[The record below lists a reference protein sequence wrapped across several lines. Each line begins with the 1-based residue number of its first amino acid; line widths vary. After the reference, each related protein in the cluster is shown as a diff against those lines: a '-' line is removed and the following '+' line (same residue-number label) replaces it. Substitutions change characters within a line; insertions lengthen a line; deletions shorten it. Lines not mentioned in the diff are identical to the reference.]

1 MASMKPTANLTV
13 ITDDEWQPLRDQLGD
28 TLRKGAKVRGNSIR
42 EQVIARTYTLNGALS
57 LFQIRKPAMES
68 ALAAGLLHPLTDP
81 EGQIR
86 FTAREV
92 DRIMADPQALE
103 RIHEH
108 ERVYL
113 DDIANL
119 MDISVKD
126 LRRRLTQVGIDNPRP
141 TWGEVKPHL
150 NLSVKTLAELREAVI
165 QRKAAKRDAVRT
177 SRRDRREREREEQ
190 RAALEQKR
198 LLRQKLLDAFPAW
211 RHDNRGDQLITLH
224 VGPPNSGKT
233 HDAIRA
239 LEDAGSGWYLAPL
252 RLLAYEVFD
261 RLNQRGTPCNLLTG
275 EEYIPIPG
283 ATITA
288 ATIEMF
294 NSQRSGDV
302 VVIDEAQMLADADRG
317 WAWTR
322 ALMDANAPDIHVI
335 APSYAQ
341 TLILNLADAAGI
353 DLEIVEHQRLSP
365 IRIADTPW
373 SLQDLPPKT
382 ILIAF
387 SRAAVLDLKM
397 TLEDMGRDVS
407 IIYGS
412 LPPEV
417 RRKQSDRFAN
427 GETDVCV
434 ATDAVG
440 MGLNLPADHVCFYE
454 LEKFDG
460 RTVRLLTAAEVQ
472 QIGGRA
478 GRFGFADT
486 GIVGALSK
494 RDLRLLRRLFYD
506 SPPELTH
513 ARVAPTVDDLA
524 LLPGH
529 LSERLIQ
536 WAELQSIPESLRD
549 KVRIADLSE
558 RIELAK
564 MLSDKEV
571 EYLGLETA
579 LRLVNAPTN
588 RVSRAY
594 WRDCAT
600 SIITAFRMPLPDF
613 PPTEIN
619 DSNDLEATEEAIA
632 KADIYLWLSC
642 REEFAHYAPE
652 HVTVRALRNQW
663 SIRIDDAL
671 VNKLKVRR
679 QCKQCGRPLPLQYRF
694 RICDHCYNHASN
706 GTH

>member
-1 MASMKPTANLTV
+1 MEFTVNLTH
-13 ITDDEWQPLRDQLGD
+13 ITDDAWQPLRSQLDD
-28 TLRKGAKVRGNSIR
+28 TLRKGAKVRSNSLR
-42 EQVIARTYTLNGALS
+42 EQVIARTYTLNGTLS
-57 LFQIRKPAMES
+57 LFQIRKPTMEA
-68 ALAAGLLHPLTDP
+68 ALAQGLLTPLTDP
-81 EGQIR
+81 EGQTR
-86 FTAREV
+86 FAASE
-92 DRIMADPQALE
+92 INHILQNPAALE

-108 ERVYL
+108 ERVFL

-119 MDISVKD
+119 MEINVKD
-126 LRRRLTQVGIDNPRP
+126 LRRRLIKAGIENPRP
-141 TWGEVKPHL
+141 TWGEVKPVL
-150 NLSVKTLAELREAVI
+150 DLPVKTLAELREAVI
-165 QRKAAKRDAVRT
+165 QRKAAKRDAIRA
-177 SRRDRREREREEQ
+177 SQRDRREREREEQ
-190 RAALEQKR
+190 RAALEHKR

-211 RHDNRGDQLITLH
+211 RHENRSEQLITLH

-233 HDAIRA
+233 HDAIRV
-239 LEDAGSGWYLAPL
+239 LEEAGSGWYLAPL

-294 NSQRSGDV
+294 NSQHSGEV
-302 VVIDEAQMLADADRG
+302 VVIDEAQMLADSDRG

-335 APSYAQ
+335 APTYAQ

-353 DLEIVEHQRLSP
+353 DIEIVEHQRLSP
-365 IRIADTPW
+365 IRVADAPW
-373 SLQDLPPKT
+373 SLEDLPPKT

-387 SRAAVLDLKM
+387 SRATVLDLKM
-397 TLEDMGRDVS
+397 TLEDLGRDVS

-478 GRFGFADT
+478 GRFGFAET
-486 GIVGALSK
+486 GIVGALSR
-494 RDLRLLRRLFYD
+494 RDLRLLRRLFYEN
-506 SPPELTH
+506 PPELTH
-513 ARVAPTVDDLA
+513 ARIAPTVDDLA
-524 LLPGH
+524 LLPGPLH
-529 LSERLIQ
+529 ERLIQ
-536 WAELQSIPESLRD
+536 WSELQSIPESLRD

-619 DSNDLEATEEAIA
+619 DSSDLEATEEAIA
-632 KADIYLWLSC
+632 KADIYLWLSR
-642 REEFAHYAPE
+642 REEFAQYAPE

-679 QCKQCGRPLPLQYRF
+679 QCKQCGRPLPLQYRY
-694 RICDHCYNHASN
+694 RICDYCYNAQADGSE
-706 GTH
+706 

>member
-1 MASMKPTANLTV
+1 MEQPTADLTH
-13 ITDDEWQPLRDQLGD
+13 ITDEAWQPLRDQLGD
-28 TLRKGAKVRGNSIR
+28 TLRKGAKLRGNSIR

-57 LFQIRKPAMES
+57 LLQIRKPAMQI
-68 ALAAGLLHPLTDP
+68 ALSRGLLTPLVDP
-81 EGQIR
+81 EGQTR
-86 FTAREV
+86 FSAEAIESILR
-92 DRIMADPQALE
+92 DPEALE
-103 RIHEH
+103 RIHEG

-119 MDISVKD
+119 LEVSSKT
-126 LRRRLTQVGIDNPRP
+126 LRRQLMSVGVQHPRP
-141 TWGEVKPHL
+141 TWGSIKPHL
-150 NLSVKTLAELREAVI
+150 DLPVQTLAELRELI
-165 QRKAAKRDAVRT
+165 IRRKAARRDAARE
-177 SRRDRREREREEQ
+177 SRRKRRELE
-190 RAALEQKR
+190 RAAEQAAQEEKR
-198 LLRQKLLDAFPAW
+198 LLRQKLLDAFPSW
-211 RHDNRGDQLITLH
+211 RHDNRSDQVITLH

-261 RLNQRGTPCNLLTG
+261 RLNQRGTLCNLLTG

-294 NSQRSGDV
+294 NSHNSGEL

-322 ALMDANAPDIHVI
+322 ALMDAQAPDIHVI
-335 APSYAQ
+335 APTYAQ
-341 TLILNLADAAGI
+341 SLVVNLADAAGI
-353 DLEIVEHQRLSP
+353 DIEIMEHQRLAP
-365 IRIADTPW
+365 IRVADTPW
-373 SLQDLPPKT
+373 SLEDLPPKT

-387 SRAAVLDLKM
+387 SRATVLDLKVA
-397 TLEDMGRDVS
+397 LEDMGRDVS

-460 RTVRLLTAAEVQ
+460 RTVRLLTPAEVQ

-478 GRFGFADT
+478 GRFGFANT
-486 GIVGALSK
+486 GIVGALNR
-494 RDLRLLRRLFYD
+494 RDLRLLRRLFYE

-524 LLPGH
+524 LIPGT
-529 LSERLIQ
+529 LAEKLIQ

-549 KVRIADLSE
+549 IVRIADLTE

-571 EYLGLETA
+571 DYLGLETA

-613 PPTEIN
+613 PPTQIK
-619 DSNDLEATEEAIA
+619 DSADLEATEEAIA
-632 KADIYLWLSC
+632 KADIYLWLSR

-663 SIRIDDAL
+663 SIRIDEAL

-679 QCKQCGRPLPLQYRF
+679 HCLQCGRPLPLQYRY
-694 RICDHCYNHASN
+694 RLCDQCYYGRSEEDYF
-706 GTH
+706 